1 MGSICPGNH
10 EKTRKHAMRI
20 LLTGGTGLIGRALC
34 RKWMAQGHDVV
45 VWSREPKSVSA
56 LCSGAVGFKQLQ
68 DLPTDVPFDAV
79 VNLAGAPIADQR
91 WSTSRRAILTA
102 SRIDLTRTLVDWL
115 ATLPQRPQVLISG
128 SAVGWYGNG
137 EDVILNEDSTAQM
150 PDFGSVLCAA
160 WEHEALRAKSLG
172 LRVVLLRTAAVLS
185 AEGGMLARLRLPFSL
200 GLGGRLGNG
209 RQWMPWIHIADE
221 VGLID
226 YLMNNEACEGPVNAC
241 APQLIRN
248 AEFTAALGS
257 ALNRPAVLPVPAFAL
272 KLGLGEMSNLLLV
285 GQRLQP
291 QRAQTWGY
299 QYQYADIHS
308 ALKNVLRRAP

>member
-1 MGSICPGNH
+1 
-10 EKTRKHAMRI
+10 MRI

-45 VWSREPKSVSA
+45 VWSREPQRVAA
-56 LCSGAVGFKQLQ
+56 LCSGAKGFFDLK
-68 DLPTDVPFDAV
+68 DLPTDVPLDAV

-91 WSTSRRAILTA
+91 WTASRRAILTA
-102 SRIDLTRTLVDWL
+102 SRIDLTRALVDWL
-115 ATLPQRPQVLISG
+115 ATLPQRPRVLVSG

-137 EDVILNEDSTAQM
+137 EDVILDEDSTAQI
-150 PDFGSVLCAA
+150 PDFGSTLCAA
-160 WEHEALRAKSLG
+160 WEQEALRAKTLG
-172 LRVVLLRTAAVLS
+172 LRVVLVRTAAVLS

-200 GLGGRLGNG
+200 GMGGRLGNG

-226 YLMNNEACEGPVNAC
+226 YLMNNDACEGPVNAC

-248 AEFTAALGS
+248 AEFTAALGG
-257 ALNRPAVLPVPAFAL
+257 ALRRPAVLPVPAFAL
-272 KLGLGEMSNLLLV
+272 KLGLGEMSNLLLA

-291 QRAQTWGY
+291 LRAQTWGY
-299 QYQYADIHS
+299 PYLYADIDS
-308 ALKNVLRRAP
+308 ALADVLRRAPQ

>member
-34 RKWMAQGHDVV
+34 RKWMGQGHDVV
-45 VWSREPKSVSA
+45 VWSREPKRVAA
-56 LCSGAVGFKQLQ
+56 LCSGALGFADLQ
-68 DLPTDVPFDAV
+68 DIPTDVPLDAV
-79 VNLAGAPIADQR
+79 VNLAGAPIADRR
-91 WSTSRRAILTA
+91 WTASRRAILTK
-102 SRIDLTRTLVDWL
+102 SRIDLTRTLVGWL
-115 ATLPQRPQVLISG
+115 ANLPQRPRVLISG
-128 SAVGWYGNG
+128 SAVGRYGNG
-137 EDVILNEDSTAQM
+137 EDVVLDEDSAAQI

-160 WEHEALRAKSLG
+160 WEQEALRAKPLG
-172 LRVVLLRTAAVLS
+172 LRVVLLRTAAVLA

-209 RQWMPWIHIADE
+209 QQWMPWIHIADE

-226 YLMNNEACEGPVNAC
+226 YLLHHDECEGPVNAC

-248 AEFTAALGS
+248 AEFTAALGG
-257 ALNRPAVLPVPAFAL
+257 ALHRPAVLPVPAFAL
-272 KLGLGEMSNLLLV
+272 KLALGEMSNLLLA

-291 QRAQTWGY
+291 QRALAWGY
-299 QYQYADIHS
+299 RYQYADIGS
-308 ALKNVLRRAP
+308 ALSHAL